1 MSQWRSLLDAHDWLS
16 EKKLGDTDELVLR
29 QRKEMKGLQAKV
41 KDLQCAKAEEK
52 KRLQRIIVNR
62 EDTIDQLKYD
72 LRVLD
77 RTHRDLQ
84 TDYKKLNESMKCI
97 RKQEEELKERDKQ
110 KLLARQ
116 KQEVLQHDIKERVR
130 IEETERVRAEMRMK
144 RQQEKEFESFKEFKR
159 KRV

>member
-1 MSQWRSLLDAHDWLS
+1 MIILHLGGGGLFIIIYLWHLLIICFVNLLVVLCLVYVTMEDAHDWLS

-77 RTHRDLQ
+77 RTHKDLQ
-84 TDYKKLNESMKCI
+84 LT
-97 RKQEEELKERDKQ
+97 
-110 KLLARQ
+110 
-116 KQEVLQHDIKERVR
+116 IK
-130 IEETERVRAEMRMK
+130 
-144 RQQEKEFESFKEFKR
+144 S
-159 KRV
+159 